1 MDRSAKKR
9 KIDIVKLIQSK
20 RTTLTLGIIA
30 GVLVVLTV
38 VLLLVIPSGTEEPE
52 ATNPAETETTV
63 ATETV
68 PETETTA
75 ATETAPTETE
85 RPMLPQ
91 MAELYAQ
98 NPDVYGYLKIADTV
112 VDYPVMFTPD
122 DELKYLYKNFNGKFS
137 AAGSLLMD
145 ARCQID
151 PESVNLMIHGH
162 NMNNGTMFKT
172 LLYYS
177 MNNYWK
183 DHSEIQFTT
192 LYEERT
198 YEVVAAFFDRV
209 YDSESENFKFYEF
222 VNPADEE
229 TFNEGIEYFKKKSE
243 FDSGITPE
251 FGDRLLTLVT
261 CDYSVPNGRF
271 VLVARLKTAQ

>member
-1 MDRSAKKR
+1 MDESAKK
-9 KIDIVKLIQSK
+9 KHIDLNKLLQSK
-20 RTTLTLGIIA
+20 KTTLVLGIVTGILIVA
-30 GVLVVLTV
+30 LVVLLC
-38 VLLLVIPSGTEEPE
+38 VLPSETEEP
-52 ATNPAETETTV
+52 V
-63 ATETV
+63 ATESPVTETLATTETH
-68 PETETTA
+68 PEETEPT
-75 ATETAPTETE
+75 ATETQPEETA
-85 RPMLPQ
+85 RPMLPD

-98 NPDVYGYLKIADTV
+98 NPDVYGYLKIEDTV

-198 YEVVAAFFDRV
+198 YEVVATFFDRV
-209 YDSESENFKFYEF
+209 YDADYSGFKFYEF

-243 FDSGITPE
+243 FNSGITPV
-251 FGDRLLTLVT
+251 FGDRLLILVT

-271 VLVARLKTAQ
+271 VVVARLKTAE